1 MRDQTLAVA
10 LATFLI
16 VNSVGS
22 VSAQVVSPELD
33 ACRSTG
39 LIALKERQPSIKD
52 VSFDIDG
59 MTIAKANT
67 KVEDTVIKTVV
78 IGDAYLE
85 KGKKD
90 TRRTF
95 LGLIG
100 EKGKFV
106 LTFFTENKWLSN
118 YSESAPVTS
127 AAGKFSE
134 ADRFGSRGR
143 RTLLRLSRFLLRVTL
158 ILPAHRAAQASAPWH
173 VREHIHPPPAIRK
186 PPRGQLQSNKA
197 ERRKM
202 LLHPPRSSLFQGTGI
217 H

>member
-85 KGKKD
+85 KGNKD

-95 LGLIG
+95 LCLIG
-100 EKGKFV
+100 EKGKV
-106 LTFFTENKWLSN
+106 LLTFFTDK
-118 YSESAPVTS
+118 
-127 AAGKFSE
+127 
-134 ADRFGSRGR
+134 
-143 RTLLRLSRFLLRVTL
+143 
-158 ILPAHRAAQASAPWH
+158 
-173 VREHIHPPPAIRK
+173 
-186 PPRGQLQSNKA
+186 
-197 ERRKM
+197 
-202 LLHPPRSSLFQGTGI
+202 
-217 H
+217 